1 VSLSADGALFAAAI
15 LIVGI
20 PIGTT
25 HAETFCT
32 ETVKSGVASGS
43 TEAEAQAA
51 ATTWWSSRAGALG
64 EGYQDWSR
72 AKDKSLNCHSGSSGT
87 FKCTASA
94 KPCLPVGKLPD
105 DPNKKA
111 L

>member
-1 VSLSADGALFAAAI
+1 MLRNTSGVLFAAVISIAGTSGAVRAAAI
-15 LIVGI
+15 C
-20 PIGTT
+20 
-25 HAETFCT
+25 AD
-32 ETVKSGVASGS
+32 TVKSGFASGK

-64 EGYQDWSR
+64 EGYQDWNR
-72 AKDKSLNCHSGSSGT
+72 AKDKSLNCHSGPSGS

-94 KPCLPVGKLPD
+94 KPCLPEGKLPD